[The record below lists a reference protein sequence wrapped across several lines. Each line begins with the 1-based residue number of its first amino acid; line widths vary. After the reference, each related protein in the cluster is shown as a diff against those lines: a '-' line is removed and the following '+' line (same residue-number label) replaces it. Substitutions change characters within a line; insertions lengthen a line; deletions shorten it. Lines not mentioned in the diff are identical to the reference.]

1 MPATTNLCPRC
12 HQPFLCKP
20 DDVVHCDCTHVQL
33 SEGTLAFLQKTT
45 YGCLCNACLIHF
57 EKLFQETENIR
68 HLPMTDLKEGVHY
81 YIEDG
86 RWVFTERYHML
97 KGYCCENGC
106 RHCVYGFNRQ
116 A

>member
-1 MPATTNLCPRC
+1 
-12 HQPFLCKP
+12 
-20 DDVVHCDCTHVQL
+20 
-33 SEGTLAFLQKTT
+33 
-45 YGCLCNACLIHF
+45 
-57 EKLFQETENIR
+57 
-68 HLPMTDLKEGVHY
+68 MTDLKEGVHY